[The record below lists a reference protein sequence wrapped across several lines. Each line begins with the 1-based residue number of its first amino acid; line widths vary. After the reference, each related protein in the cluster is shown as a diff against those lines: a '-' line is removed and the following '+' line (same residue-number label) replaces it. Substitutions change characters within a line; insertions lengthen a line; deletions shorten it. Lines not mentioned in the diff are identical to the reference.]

1 MYLWNVHFQTLKP
14 IPGLPRLGSAASETI
29 LTPSYQHFG
38 KFRSAETHCLFKYTL
53 KGEGLFSDAAGEHR
67 VTEGTGFLCQISD
80 PRTAYYYPK
89 TGSDPWTFV
98 YVVFDGEAA
107 RQMTREIVTRHGPV
121 FALPRESVELQ
132 QMLEFRK
139 DDATSPQITPAW
151 GARVV
156 TELLLALAA
165 TKEEPRA
172 EQPEHVLVRRAQQIV
187 GERLE
192 QSFTVTELARLLSV
206 SREHLTRKFKDETAL
221 TPHDYLLRQK
231 LLLACHLLKETTL
244 SNKQIALRLGY
255 GEPSHFT
262 RTFRR
267 VLHMTPS
274 RFRTLGTIPMGW
286 RG

>member
-1 MYLWNVHFQTLKP
+1 MYLWSVHFQTLKP
-14 IPGLPRLGSAASETI
+14 IPALPRLGGVSSETI
-29 LTPSYQHFG
+29 LSPSYQNFG

-53 KGEGLFSDAAGEHR
+53 KGEGRFSDAAGEHR
-67 VTEGTGFLCQISD
+67 VPEGTGFLCQISD
-80 PRTAYYYPK
+80 PRTGYYYPDHG
-89 TGSDPWTFV
+89 TAPWTFV
-98 YVVFDGEAA
+98 YMVFDGDAA
-107 RQMTREIVTRHGPV
+107 RQMTREIANRHGPI

-139 DDATSPQITPAW
+139 DHGTTPAITPAW

-165 TKEEPRA
+165 TKEEPRTGK
-172 EQPEHVLVRRAQQIV
+172 PEHVLVRRAQQLV

-221 TPHDYLLRQK
+221 TPHDYILRQK
-231 LLLACHLLKETTL
+231 LLLACQLLKETTL
-244 SNKQIALRLGY
+244 SNKQVALRLGY
-255 GEPSHFT
+255 DEPSHFT